1 MFSKAARTVAAFC
14 RLRILTGSP
23 AGAPEFVFSFFFLLR
38 TFKFELQSKLK
49 DFFMRACYFRLL
61 PTCHTPC
68 QCSCSQR
75 PPMKCTSADFAVS
88 VKRLKAR

>member
-23 AGAPEFVFSFFFLLR
+23 AGAPEFFFSFFFLLR

-49 DFFMRACYFRLL
+49 DFFIRACYFRLL

-75 PPMKCTSADFAVS
+75 PPMKCTSADFTVS